1 MGQMAVR
8 EANKTSLRDESKTAT
23 NASKVPPTRLL
34 GLGLRAG
41 RLAGSGIAGEG
52 VRRNPLLRRELG
64 FLRSSR
70 NLPTVRGSSTTFRRA
85 EWLFGVQ
92 LLQ

>member
-34 GLGLRAG
+34 GLGAG
-41 RLAGSGIAGEG
+41 KLAGMAGGG
-52 VRRNPLLRRELG
+52 VRRNPLLRPQLG